1 MTRNSINMELEK
13 LKDLE
18 DLPAIDMADIQNSCF
33 AQTINSFLGLL
44 TQHVSDRVGQD
55 KLNVFDFFDVNESYI
70 YELYLNY
77 QALEFCLESIDLGMK
92 FISDYSKRD
101 YIRPDFVPFDK
112 YAVYHCDVIY
122 HKISTIHDV
131 LLKLINAVYNL
142 GLQNNNCKYKEIEKH
157 KTDIDNDMLFE
168 LIDAFYKL
176 TKKIND
182 RRNSSSH
189 DGKLKIP
196 ALNDIRSYLMLCEVK
211 EKFPLIYSQ
220 DKNYERNSLQYYSQ
234 IYNSKDKIMK
244 ELSVHRYNVFCI
256 TRCMLCTMY
265 DKLLYT
271 ISTRCPIVYKD
282 YEEQINKERNN
293 CAKPCTKTKL

>member
-1 MTRNSINMELEK
+1 MELAE
-13 LKDLE
+13 LKDIK

-33 AQTINSFLGLL
+33 AQTVNSFFGFL
-44 TQHVSDRVGQD
+44 TKYVSNKIGED
-55 KLNVFDFFDVNESYI
+55 KLNPFDYFDVNERYI

-92 FISDYSKRD
+92 FISDYSNGD
-101 YIRPDFVPFDK
+101 YIQPDFVPFDK

-122 HKISTIHDV
+122 HKISTTHDV

-142 GLQNNNCKYKEIEKH
+142 ELQNNNCKYKEIEKR

-182 RRNSSSH
+182 QRNSSSH

-196 ALNDIRSYLMLCEVK
+196 ALNDIRSYLLLCKIK
-211 EKFPLIYSQ
+211 EKYPHIYSQ
-220 DKNYERNSLQYYSQ
+220 DKNYEKNSLQYNSQ
-234 IYNSKDKIMK
+234 IYNAKDKIIK
-244 ELSVHRYNVFCI
+244 EFSVHRYNVFCI
-256 TRCMLCTMY
+256 TRCILCTMY

-271 ISTRCPIVYKD
+271 ISTRCPIMYKE
-282 YEEQINKERNN
+282 YEEHISNEYNN
-293 CAKPCTKTKL
+293 CDLPCSKVFD